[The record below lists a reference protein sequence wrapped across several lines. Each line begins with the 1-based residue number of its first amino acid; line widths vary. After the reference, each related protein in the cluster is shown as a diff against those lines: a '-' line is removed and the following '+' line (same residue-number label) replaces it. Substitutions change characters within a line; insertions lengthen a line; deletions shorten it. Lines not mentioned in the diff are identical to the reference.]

1 MYVRSI
7 PQSFIFPLFVLSF
20 NFLMAICKLRMLFK
34 SQSGISLASNRWN
47 VVTSQQLKSCSSCK
61 AKYSL
66 AKSVPVCCVE
76 TLNFILSKSVSWSP
90 SRKSRKRS
98 GCSVFVGTSTVGSST
113 YPNSSIHDSI
123 IFPSSMAFC
132 LRRK

>member
-76 TLNFILSKSVSWSP
+76 TLNFILSKAFLGRQAENPVNEAVVPYLSELPLSVHPHIPIPQYMIPLYSLPRWLS
-90 SRKSRKRS
+90 SR
-98 GCSVFVGTSTVGSST
+98 V
-113 YPNSSIHDSI
+113 
-123 IFPSSMAFC
+123 
-132 LRRK
+132 

>member
-20 NFLMAICKLRMLFK
+20 NFLMAICKLRTLFK
-34 SQSGISLASNRWN
+34 SQFGNSLPSNLWN
-47 VVTSQQLKSCSSCK
+47 VVTSQWLKSCSSCN

-76 TLNFILSKSVSWSP
+76 TLSLIFSKSVSLSQVDNP
-90 SRKSRKRS
+90 VSKVTVPYLL
-98 GCSVFVGTSTVGSST
+98 VFPLSLHSQILIPQYMTPLHS
-113 YPNSSIHDSI
+113 
-123 IFPSSMAFC
+123 
-132 LRRK
+132 LLQ

>member
-20 NFLMAICKLRMLFK
+20 NFLMAICKLRTLFR
-34 SQSGISLASNRWN
+34 SQFGISLASNRWN
-47 VVTSQQLKSCSSCK
+47 VVTSQWLKSCSSCN

-76 TLNFILSKSVSWSP
+76 TLSLIFLKAFLYRRADNPVSKVAVPYLSA
-90 SRKSRKRS
+90 
-98 GCSVFVGTSTVGSST
+98 
-113 YPNSSIHDSI
+113 
-123 IFPSSMAFC
+123 FPLSLHSQVLIPQYMIPLHSLFQWLSFHA
-132 LRRK
+132 